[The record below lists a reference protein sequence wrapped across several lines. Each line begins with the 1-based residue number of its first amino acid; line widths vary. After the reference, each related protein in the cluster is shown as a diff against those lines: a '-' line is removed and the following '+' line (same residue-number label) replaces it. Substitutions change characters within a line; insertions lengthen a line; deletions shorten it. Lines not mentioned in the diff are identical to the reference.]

1 VAHDGHCTMCT
12 QQAFLRFTL
21 EMRSAGCRFRV
32 SQYVCVG
39 APSRSQSFFSF
50 QFGCCNQFRCTS
62 VSGYWGLSTKMF
74 AMLCPSFLNFRN
86 ACRGI
91 RADAAQT
98 FCSNRGVHYSLR
110 LFGLGGCETKTRL
123 QRKRL
128 PPKFINR
135 SIMNMKAR
143 CQRLFK
149 AKGGQIEEGGL

>member
-1 VAHDGHCTMCT
+1 MHVGEYGQMLRKLFVQTGGCTT
-12 QQAFLRFTL
+12 
-21 EMRSAGCRFRV
+21 
-32 SQYVCVG
+32 
-39 APSRSQSFFSF
+39 
-50 QFGCCNQFRCTS
+50 
-62 VSGYWGLSTKMF
+62 
-74 AMLCPSFLNFRN
+74 
-86 ACRGI
+86 
-91 RADAAQT
+91 
-98 FCSNRGVHYSLR
+98 LR